1 MEPAP
6 LGFADLE
13 VDVPSHIC
21 LFYSD
26 DDELRERLGFLA
38 IALQDPTQVAVLFGR
53 RERLTEILGYIAT
66 DHGRDTE
73 KDLRD
78 GHIVLVDGDPDAE
91 KLIPKISAALDAAV
105 ARGAKLI
112 RFLGFIGWG
121 DLSWPSN
128 AKLLEFESKVNA
140 VVLSY
145 PAVIVCTY
153 NTAQLPGSVLI
164 FGGIETHPF
173 TIIGTTLCKNPH
185 YIPFDQY
192 LAKQRAF
199 EVDPTARRDRLA
211 GVDVSAI
218 RTNSANR
225 AIGRSR
231 GSGDR
236 T

>member
-1 MEPAP
+1 MTLAP
-6 LGFADLE
+6 LGFADLA

-26 DDELRERLGFLA
+26 DDELRGRLDFLS

-53 RERLTEILGYIAT
+53 SERLKEILGYVAT
-66 DHGRDTE
+66 DHRRDIE
-73 KDLRD
+73 QDLRD
-78 GHIVLVDGDPDAE
+78 GRIVLIEGDPDAD

-105 ARGAKLI
+105 ARGATLI

-121 DLSWPSN
+121 DPSWPSQD
-128 AKLLEFESKVNA
+128 ALMEFESKVNA
-140 VVLSY
+140 AVLSY

-153 NTAQLPGSVLI
+153 NTNQLPGSVLI

-185 YIPFDQY
+185 YVPYDQY
-192 LAKQRAF
+192 HAKQHAF
-199 EVDPTARRDRLA
+199 EIDPTARRDRLA

-218 RTNSANR
+218 K
-225 AIGRSR
+225 RSSR
-231 GSGDR
+231 SS
-236 T
+236 